1 MEKKIITE
9 GNLTW
14 THLENVNQEI
24 LVELKAKYNFHQLD
38 LDDVTSEST
47 HIPKV
52 DVYKNYVFL
61 VLHLPHWNPQEKKIT
76 INQVMFFVGENFV
89 ISIPHRDAKEVRGL
103 FFRCLKN
110 HTLKKEWMGGS
121 AGLLLYH
128 IIAELFREVRPLLN
142 NIGKHVALVEE
153 EVFSGEQNTRLI
165 KELAGHRRNI
175 LMYRNIID
183 PQRYVITSLTNVRR
197 SFLEENLVI
206 YFDDIR
212 DYLDKLWAIVET
224 YKETINGLYITV
236 ESIMN
241 QRTNKIL
248 LVFTVISAAFLP
260 HTLLFNLY
268 GMNLD
273 KLPLAGHERW
283 IWAIFGGLTVAVISV
298 LLFFLRRMKKNGWF

>member
-1 MEKKIITE
+1 MENKILTE
-9 GNLTW
+9 GKLTW
-14 THLENVNQEI
+14 THIEQASKEVLA
-24 LVELKAKYNFHQLD
+24 ELKAKYNFHQLD
-38 LDDVTSEST
+38 LDDVVTEST

-52 DVYKNYVFL
+52 DVYKNYIFL
-61 VLHLPHWNPQEKKIT
+61 VLHLPHWSPQEKRIT
-76 INQVMFFVGENFV
+76 INQVNFFVGEDFV
-89 ISIPHRDAKEVRGL
+89 ISIPHRDAKEVRAL
-103 FFRCLKN
+103 FFRCVKN
-110 HTLKKEWMGGS
+110 HKLRQEWMGGS

-128 IIAELFREVRPLLN
+128 LVAELFRDARPLLN
-142 NIGKHVALVEE
+142 NIGKHVSLVEE

-175 LMYRNIID
+175 LLYRNIID
-183 PQRYVITSLTNVRR
+183 PQRYVITSLANVRR

-248 LVFTVISAAFLP
+248 LVFTVLSAAFLP

-273 KLPLAGHERW
+273 KLPFDHSEQW
-283 IWAIFGGLTVAVISV
+283 IWAIFVALTVGMISAVLI
-298 LLFFLRRMKKNGWF
+298 FLRRMKKSGWL

>member
-1 MEKKIITE
+1 MENKILTE
-9 GNLTW
+9 GKLTW
-14 THLENVNQEI
+14 THIEQADKEVLA
-24 LVELKAKYNFHQLD
+24 ELKTKYNFHQLD
-38 LDDVTSEST
+38 LDDVATEST

-52 DVYKNYVFL
+52 DVYKNYIFL
-61 VLHLPHWNPQEKKIT
+61 VLHLPHWNPQEKRIT
-76 INQVMFFVGENFV
+76 INQVNFFVGENFV
-89 ISIPHRDAKEVRGL
+89 ISIPHRDAKEVRAL
-103 FFRCLKN
+103 FFRCVKN
-110 HTLKKEWMGGS
+110 HTLRQEWMGGS

-128 IIAELFREVRPLLN
+128 LVAELFRDARPLLN
-142 NIGKHVALVEE
+142 NIGKHVSLVEE

-175 LMYRNIID
+175 LLYRNIID

-197 SFLEENLVI
+197 PFLEENLVI

-273 KLPLAGHERW
+273 KLPFDHSEKW
-283 IWAIFGGLTVAVISV
+283 IWAIFVALTVGMISAVLI
-298 LLFFLRRMKKNGWF
+298 FLRRMKKSGWL